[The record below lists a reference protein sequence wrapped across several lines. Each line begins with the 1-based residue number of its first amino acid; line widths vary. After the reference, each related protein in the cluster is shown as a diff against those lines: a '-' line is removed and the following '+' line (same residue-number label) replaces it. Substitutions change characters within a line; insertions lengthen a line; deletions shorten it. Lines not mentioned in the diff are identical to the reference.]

1 MPPESPRL
9 NDLGAHLGLR
19 VEGDGSFAI
28 AGIAGLEHAG
38 PGDLSFLR
46 SRRYAARLSGSR
58 AGALIAPPG
67 VHVGGRP
74 VLRSHDPGLDF
85 SRAVRWF
92 LPEASIPAGI
102 HPTAVIADGARVD
115 PSASVGA
122 HCSIAAGASVGPRS
136 VLFAGV
142 TLYEDVS
149 IGSDCRIHAGCVLRE
164 ATTLGDRVVLHPNAV
179 LGADGFAYIGDGGGG
194 LAKVP
199 QVGRVVVGDD
209 VEIGAGTAIDR
220 GTLGDTRVGRGT
232 KIDNLVQ
239 VGHNCTVGEQV
250 IIVAQVG
257 LSGSTIVED
266 GAVILGQAG
275 AAGHLTIGAGA
286 IVGPQSGLHKDV
298 PPGVRVLGSPQR
310 EERGF
315 HRAMAAL
322 ARLPGLLRRVRAIE
336 RRLGL
341 TPASDDSEQPR

>member
-9 NDLGAHLGLR
+9 NDLGAHLGLQ

-38 PGDLSFLR
+38 PGDLSFIR
-46 SRRYAARLSGSR
+46 SRRYATRLSGSR

-67 VHVGGRP
+67 VHVGDRP
-74 VLRSHDPGLDF
+74 VLRSNDPSLDF

-92 LPEASIPAGI
+92 LPEASIQAGI
-102 HPTAVIADGARVD
+102 HPTAAIADGARVD
-115 PSASVGA
+115 PSASIGA
-122 HCSIAAGASVGPRS
+122 HCAIAEGVRVGPRS

-142 TLYEDVS
+142 TLYADVS

-164 ATTLGDRVVLHPNAV
+164 ATTLGDRVVLHPNVV
-179 LGADGFAYIGDGGGG
+179 LGADGFAYLGDESGG

-220 GTLGDTRVGRGT
+220 GTLGDTRVGHRT

-239 VGHNCTVGEQV
+239 VGHNCTIGEQV

-298 PPGVRVLGSPQR
+298 APGTRVLGNPQQ
-310 EERGF
+310 EGRGF
-315 HRAMAAL
+315 YRNMAAL
-322 ARLPGLLRRVRAIE
+322 GRVRGLLRRVRAIE
-336 RRLGL
+336 RRLGM
-341 TPASDDSEQPR
+341 TPGDDERGRS

>member
-9 NDLGAHLGLR
+9 NDLGAHLGLQ

-28 AGIAGLEHAG
+28 AGVAGLEHAG
-38 PGDLSFLR
+38 PGDLSFIR
-46 SRRYAARLSGSR
+46 SRRYAVRLSGSR

-67 VHVGGRP
+67 VPVGDRP
-74 VLRSHDPGLDF
+74 VLRSNDPGLDF

-102 HPTAVIADGARVD
+102 HPTAVIGDGARVD
-115 PSASVGA
+115 PSASIGA
-122 HCSIAAGASVGPRS
+122 HCAIAEGVRVGPRS
-136 VLFAGV
+136 VLFASV
-142 TLYEDVS
+142 SLYADVS

-164 ATTLGDRVVLHPNAV
+164 ATTLGDRVVLHPNVV
-179 LGADGFAYIGDGGGG
+179 LGADGFAYLGDESGG
-194 LAKVP
+194 LTKVP

-220 GTLGDTRVGRGT
+220 GTLGDTRVGRRT

-239 VGHNCTVGEQV
+239 VGHGCTIGEQV

-298 PPGVRVLGSPQR
+298 APGTRVLGNPQQ
-310 EERGF
+310 EGRGF
-315 HRAMAAL
+315 YRNMAAL
-322 ARLPGLLRRVRAIE
+322 GRVRGLLRRVRAIE
-336 RRLGL
+336 RRLGM
-341 TPASDDSEQPR
+341 TPGDDERGRS

>member
-1 MPPESPRL
+1 MPLESPRL
-9 NDLGAHLGLR
+9 NDLGAHLGLP

-28 AGIAGLEHAG
+28 VGIAGLERAG
-38 PGDLSFLR
+38 PGDLSFVR
-46 SRRYAARLSGSR
+46 SRRYAARLSDSR

-67 VHVGGRP
+67 VHVGDRP

-92 LPEASIPAGI
+92 QPEVPIPAGI
-102 HPTAVIADGARVD
+102 HPTAVIARGAQVD
-115 PSASVGA
+115 ASASIGA
-122 HCSIAAGASVGPRS
+122 HCAIAAGVCVGPRS
-136 VLFAGV
+136 VLFSGV
-142 TLYEDVS
+142 TLYEEVS

-164 ATTLGDRVVLHPNAV
+164 ATTLGDRVVLHPNVV
-179 LGADGFAYIGDGGGG
+179 LGADGFAYLGDGGGG

-220 GTLGDTRVGRGT
+220 GTLGDTKVGCRT

-239 VGHNCTVGEQV
+239 IGHNCTIGEQV

-257 LSGSTIVED
+257 LSGSTVVED

-275 AAGHLTIGAGA
+275 AAGHLTVGAGA

-298 PPGVRVLGSPQR
+298 APGTRVLGNPQQ
-310 EERGF
+310 EGRGF
-315 HRAMAAL
+315 YRNMAAL
-322 ARLPGLLRRVRAIE
+322 GRVRGLLRRVRAIE
-336 RRLGL
+336 RRLGMN
-341 TPASDDSEQPR
+341 AGDDDPGRT

>member
-1 MPPESPRL
+1 
-9 NDLGAHLGLR
+9 
-19 VEGDGSFAI
+19 
-28 AGIAGLEHAG
+28 
-38 PGDLSFLR
+38 
-46 SRRYAARLSGSR
+46 
-58 AGALIAPPG
+58 
-67 VHVGGRP
+67 
-74 VLRSHDPGLDF
+74 VLY
-85 SRAVRWF
+85 
-92 LPEASIPAGI
+92 
-102 HPTAVIADGARVD
+102 
-115 PSASVGA
+115 
-122 HCSIAAGASVGPRS
+122 
-136 VLFAGV
+136 AGV
-142 TLYEDVS
+142 TLYEGVS

-179 LGADGFAYIGDGGGG
+179 LGADGFAYLGDGGGG

-220 GTLGDTRVGRGT
+220 GTLGDTVIGHRT

-239 VGHNCTVGEQV
+239 VGHNCTIGEQV

-298 PPGVRVLGSPQR
+298 AAGTRVLGNPQQ
-310 EERGF
+310 EGRGF
-315 HRAMAAL
+315 YRNMAAL
-322 ARLPGLLRRVRAIE
+322 GRVRGLLRRVRAIE
-336 RRLGL
+336 RRLGIN
-341 TPASDDSEQPR
+341 AGDDEPGRS